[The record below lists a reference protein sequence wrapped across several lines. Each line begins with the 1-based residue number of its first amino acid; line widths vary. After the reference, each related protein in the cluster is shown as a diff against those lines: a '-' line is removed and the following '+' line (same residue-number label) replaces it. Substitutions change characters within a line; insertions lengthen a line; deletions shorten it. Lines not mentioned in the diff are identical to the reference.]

1 MPGRMI
7 PRTLV
12 ERTRNECREQC
23 PFALPVSASVGEGQ
37 KYENKSHRK
46 IHHRRSRI
54 HKRRTRSSRSR
65 RAELHHAAVW
75 IWSRGGRATTTPLD
89 YQGDANGTLQNGAT
103 FAPGM
108 VGQAFSFDGV
118 DDQIFVPH
126 NANQNTASQIT
137 IDAWVNPSSSGLGRP
152 IAQKRSSSNVGG
164 YTFETGDSDGLL
176 CGIWIGGTLYT
187 LQTPANVLTIGTF
200 QHVAATYDGAMM
212 RIYVNGIEKASMAVS
227 GTIDPTTDPVI
238 IGRDCTQPFL
248 PLAWFDR

>member
-1 MPGRMI
+1 MKTNYLLKLIIVGLAF
-7 PRTLV
+7 T
-12 ERTRNECREQC
+12 
-23 PFALPVSASVGEGQ
+23 SVGPVRPAAGGQ
-37 KYENKSHRK
+37 SC
-46 IHHRRSRI
+46 I
-54 HKRRTRSSRSR
+54 
-65 RAELHHAAVW
+65 
-75 IWSRGGRATTTPLD
+75 TPPSGLVAWWPGDNNTLD
-89 YQGDANGTLQNGAT
+89 YQGDNNGTLQNGAT

-187 LQTPANVLTIGTF
+187 LQTPANVLTIGYFSTCSR
-200 QHVAATYDGAMM
+200 HL
-212 RIYVNGIEKASMAVS
+212 RR
-227 GTIDPTTDPVI
+227 
-238 IGRDCTQPFL
+238 RDDANIC
-248 PLAWFDR
+248 